1 MDWKQ
6 LLVYIT
12 GTVDQEL
19 LLRNEYLV
27 TENRML
33 RNQIKGR
40 VRLSDGERKAL
51 AEIGHKLGKQALQE
65 VATIVKPDT
74 ILGWHRTL
82 VAQKF
87 DGSAQRKTPGRPTI
101 DPELEA
107 LVVRMA
113 QENRTWGYD
122 RIVGALAN
130 LGYTISDQTVGNI
143 LKRHG
148 IPPAPE
154 RKITTTWKE
163 FIRTHMEVLVA
174 TDFFTAEVWTLGGLV
189 TYYVLF
195 FIHLG
200 SRKIHVA
207 GITPHPDEAWMVQV
221 ARNVTMEEWG
231 FLAPGQYL
239 IHDRDTKF
247 CAAFQHLIDEAGIER
262 VVLPPRSPN
271 LNAYAERWV
280 RSVKEE
286 CLSRLILFGEDSLRH
301 ILNEYVDHYQ
311 QPLDSLRR
319 KDSLRGAET
328 TGTETTEISVRLENY
343 FASHFEGSAFPASC
357 GRPTPPL
364 PGQLLGA
371 LVHCQAE
378 IFC

>member
-1 MDWKQ
+1 MDWKH
-6 LLVYIT
+6 LLAYIT

-27 TENRML
+27 TENRLL
-33 RNQIKGR
+33 RNQITGR
-40 VRLSDGERKAL
+40 VRLTDAERKTL
-51 AEIGHKLGKQALQE
+51 AEIGHKLGKQALAE

-82 VAQKF
+82 ITQKF
-87 DGSAQRKTPGRPTI
+87 DGSQQRQSPGRPKI
-101 DPELEA
+101 DQELET
-107 LVVRMA
+107 LIVRIA
-113 QENRTWGYD
+113 QENRSWGYD

-130 LGYTISDQTVGNI
+130 LGLPVSAQTVGNV

-148 IPPAPE
+148 LPPAPE
-154 RKITTTWKE
+154 RKTTTTWKE
-163 FIRTHMEVLVA
+163 FIRTHMDVLVA

-200 SRKIHVA
+200 SRQVHMA
-207 GITPHPDEAWMVQV
+207 GVTPHPNEAWMVQV

-231 FLAPGQYL
+231 VLPPGQYL
-239 IHDRDTKF
+239 IHDRDAKF
-247 CAAFQHLIDEAGIER
+247 CAAFQRLIDDAGVER

-286 CLSRLILFGEDSLRH
+286 ALSRVILFGEDSLRH
-301 ILNEYVDHYQ
+301 ALKEYVTHFH
-311 QPLDSLRR
+311 
-319 KDSLRGAET
+319 AERNHQ
-328 TGTETTEISVRLENY
+328 GKGNVLL
-343 FASHFEGSAFPASC
+343 FPAVSQDTEGAGSIRC
-357 GRPTPPL
+357 RERLG
-364 PGQLLGA
+364 GLLKYYEREA
-371 LVHCQAE
+371 
-378 IFC
+378 

>member
-1 MDWKQ
+1 MNWKQ
-6 LLVYIT
+6 LLAYIT
-12 GTVDQEL
+12 GTVDQGL

-27 TENRML
+27 TENRIL
-33 RNQIKGR
+33 RNQITGR
-40 VRLSDGERKAL
+40 LRLTDGERKAL
-51 AEIGHKLGKQALQE
+51 AELGQKLGKQALKD
-65 VATIVKPDT
+65 VTTIVKPDT
-74 ILGWHRTL
+74 ILGWHRKL

-87 DGSAQRKTPGRPTI
+87 DGSPQRKAPGRPRI

-107 LVVRMA
+107 LIVRIA
-113 QENRTWGYD
+113 QENRSWGYD

-130 LGYTISDQTVGNI
+130 MGLTVSDQTVGNV

-154 RKITTTWKE
+154 RKSTTTWKE

-200 SRKIHVA
+200 SRQVHLA
-207 GITPHPDEAWMVQV
+207 GVTPHPNETWMVQV

-247 CAAFQHLIDEAGIER
+247 CAAFQRIIDDAGIER
-262 VVLPPRSPN
+262 VVLPPQSPN

-280 RSVKEE
+280 RSVKDEA
-286 CLSRLILFGEDSLRH
+286 LSRMILFGEHSLWH
-301 ILNEYVDHYQ
+301 VLNEYVHHYHQ
-311 QPLDSLRR
+311 ERNHQGKGNVLLFPRPSPAGED
-319 KDSLRGAET
+319 E
-328 TGTETTEISVRLENY
+328 GTIECRERL
-343 FASHFEGSAFPASC
+343 G
-357 GRPTPPL
+357 G
-364 PGQLLGA
+364 LLKYYEREA
-371 LVHCQAE
+371 A
-378 IFC
+378 